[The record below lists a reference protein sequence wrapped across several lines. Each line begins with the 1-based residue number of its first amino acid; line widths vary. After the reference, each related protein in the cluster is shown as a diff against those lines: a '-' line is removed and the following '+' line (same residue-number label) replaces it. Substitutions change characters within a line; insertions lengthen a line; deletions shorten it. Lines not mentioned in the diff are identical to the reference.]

1 MGNPRTD
8 QLKEMGAKYVF
19 CMMTDTIIVNLQ
31 TRQPSLVVP
40 KYTIGWTDMEIRDA
54 PTTATIKL
62 NVLDGMSIMSFNEQL
77 INLHLIE
84 KL

>member
-1 MGNPRTD
+1 MSNLKTD
-8 QLKEMGAKYVF
+8 QLKQIGAKYVF
-19 CMMTDTIIVNLQ
+19 CLMRDAIVSNPNRFPTLI
-31 TRQPSLVVP
+31 VP

-62 NVLDGMSIMSFNEQL
+62 NILDGITIVSFNEQL